1 MSRVLLFEYT
11 SAEAG
16 SLSIHREADGSVTIT
31 TRSPADALS
40 GPATFRPPT
49 SVLRA
54 LGDAARFEALRHKD
68 AAQEGD

>member
-1 MSRVLLFEYT
+1 MSRALLFEYA